1 MFGLDGGEN
10 GKEEMDEARIKFKIK
25 IELGTEDI
33 MYQENPRNKINK
45 VDILSPTKIP
55 VLRITIR

>member
-1 MFGLDGGEN
+1 LFGLDGGEN